1 MSMARYSIKDLENFT
16 NIKAHTLRIWEQR
29 YNLLA
34 PERTETNIRY
44 YSDVDLKKILNVQL
58 LYSNGLK
65 ISKIAGLTDNEII
78 ERASI
83 ILKNSGGA
91 VAEVVDH
98 FIKLIVDADE
108 KAIIEK
114 LNHIKDKQG
123 FESLYVDVLIP
134 VLLRVGELWQL
145 DTLSVSDEHF
155 FSNIIREYFIIETG
169 KIELTQPLKGKVILF
184 LHENEQHELSLLF
197 YNYSLKKLN
206 YECFYLGQSVPL
218 GDLKSFV
225 KHKKPDFL
233 FTSLIAD
240 ISEDYFNDWINE
252 LSLLIEP
259 DKIFMSGNQLNKLAN
274 FIPTQVNQIQSFTD
288 FEKYFV

>member
-1 MSMARYSIKDLENFT
+1 MARYSIKDLENFT